1 MIFSRNQESKK
12 SLIQRG
18 FTLIEL
24 LVVIA
29 IIGLLS
35 SVVLGSLNSARAK
48 SRDARRQSDLNTL
61 RNAFLLVADANGGV
75 YPAGLGCLGVASGS
89 RCWSGYA
96 YNGGGPNGV
105 LGNTALNTTLQAQM
119 ANIPFDP
126 QPTRPVGDA
135 YIYFNGI
142 ADTLCTGGANSIPGA
157 FLAWFPDSTVASVSS
172 CKPGTWACCSSI
184 GCGGPSFCV
193 LKID

>member
-1 MIFSRNQESKK
+1 MNFFKF
-12 SLIQRG
+12 QRKG

-35 SVVLGSLNSARAK
+35 SIVMGSLNSARAK
-48 SRDARRQSDLNTL
+48 ARDARRLRDLSTL
-61 RNAFLLVADANGGV
+61 RNSFALVADANGGV
-75 YPAGLGCLGVASGS
+75 YPSGLGCLGVASGS
-89 RCWSGYA
+89 RCWNGYT
-96 YNGGGPNGV
+96 YNGGGTPGV
-105 LGNTALNTTLQAQM
+105 LGNTTLNASLQTQLPS
-119 ANIPFDP
+119 IPTDP
-126 QPTRPVGDA
+126 SPTRSLGDA

-142 ADTLCTGGANSIPGA
+142 ADTLCTGGANSIPGV
-157 FLAWFPDSTVASVSS
+157 FLAWYPDSTVVNATT

-184 GCGGPSFCV
+184 GCGTYNFCV

>member
-1 MIFSRNQESKK
+1 MIFFLNQALKKK
-12 SLIQRG
+12 SAQRG

-35 SVVLGSLNSARAK
+35 SIVIGSLNSSRAK
-48 SRDARRQSDLNTL
+48 ARDARRIRDLTTL
-61 RNAFLLVADANGGV
+61 RNAFLLIADANNGV
-75 YPAGLGCLGVASGS
+75 YPSGLGCLGTPSGS
-89 RCWSGYA
+89 RCWLGYS
-96 YNGGGPNGV
+96 YNAGGPTGV
-105 LGNTALNTTLQAQM
+105 LGNTALNNTLQAQLPT
-119 ANIPFDP
+119 IPLDP
-126 QPTRPVGDA
+126 QPDRAVGDR
-135 YIYFNGI
+135 YVYFNGI

-157 FLAWFPDSTVASVSS
+157 FIAWFPDNTVANVTN
-172 CKPGTWACCSSI
+172 CRPGTWACCSSI